1 MFQILHMLRTKS
13 EVEAYYD
20 LAKQKTKEHKKA
32 IETLELTKA
41 LPEFR
46 LCADKFHFVSS
57 V

>member
-1 MFQILHMLRTKS
+1 MLRTKS